1 MGASFAE
8 VQRSAEVYSGSV
20 VHNVGGGAPVT
31 SAGRAVMLVVS
42 GVLVGAVLAG
52 QEPGQTKAPFEEWLK
67 ELRRE
72 ALAKGISEATV
83 ASALGE
89 VAVLPVVVERDRAQA
104 EQVLPIDTYL
114 KRRLDART
122 VRTARR
128 MLREQRTLLR
138 KVSAKFGVPS
148 ATLISVWGLESTFG
162 RFSGIRPTV
171 TALATLAY
179 DNRRSDLFRAELFD
193 ALRIL
198 DRGDIELARM
208 KGSWAGAM
216 GQPQFMPSSYLKY
229 AVDFDGDG
237 RRDIWSS
244 RVDTFASIA
253 NYLREH
259 GWTKGQRWGRAVRL
273 PAKAAAIAAAAPMRV
288 EGCVAERQ
296 MTVKLPLSRWRA
308 LGVRTETKQPLPR
321 AAIEASLVRT
331 GSRAFLVYGN
341 YEALLAYNCAHA
353 YALSVALLSDRL

>member
-1 MGASFAE
+1 MA
-8 VQRSAEVYSGSV
+8 SV
-20 VHNVGGGAPVT
+20 V
-31 SAGRAVMLVVS
+31 SAGLLVV
-42 GVLVGAVLAG
+42 AVAILAG
-52 QEPGQTKAPFEEWLK
+52 QEPGQAKAPFEEWLK
-67 ELRRE
+67 DLRRE
-72 ALAKGISEATV
+72 ALEKGIRPTTVEA
-83 ASALGE
+83 ALGE
-89 VAVLPVVVERDRAQA
+89 VAVLPVVVERDRSQA
-104 EQVLPIDTYL
+104 EQVLPVDTYL

-122 VRTARR
+122 VRTGRR
-128 MLREQRTLLR
+128 VLRQQAPLLR
-138 KVSAKFGVPS
+138 KVAAKYGVPA
-148 ATLISVWGLESTFG
+148 ATLVSVWGLESTFG
-162 RFSGIRPTV
+162 RFSGIRPTIP
-171 TALATLAY
+171 ALATLAY
-179 DNRRSDLFRAELFD
+179 DNRRSEMFRAELFD
-193 ALRIL
+193 ALRIV

-237 RRDIWSS
+237 RRDIWAS
-244 RVDTFASIA
+244 RGDTFASIA

-273 PAKAAAIAAAAPMRV
+273 PAKTARLEEQAPLRV

-296 MTVKLPLSRWRA
+296 MTVRLPLSRWRA
-308 LGVRTETKQPLPR
+308 LGVRTEAKQPLPS
-321 AAIEASLVRT
+321 AALEASLVRA